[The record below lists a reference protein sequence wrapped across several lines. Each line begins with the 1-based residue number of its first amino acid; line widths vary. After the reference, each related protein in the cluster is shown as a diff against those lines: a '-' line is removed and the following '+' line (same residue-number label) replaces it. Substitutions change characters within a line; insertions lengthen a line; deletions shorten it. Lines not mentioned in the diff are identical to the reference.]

1 MQEQFDS
8 LARDLARGDVS
19 RRRFLRL
26 LGGLG
31 GAAVLAAV
39 GIRPAS
45 ALEEDPLMIS
55 GHTRSELEALAR
67 NSPPNQPICA
77 KFPVPPGQQP
87 CFLDLCSTTCPEGLF
102 GAAICLQPA
111 YDRGRPRCAAAGP
124 CEAFTECASN
134 ADCGPRKFCARTCCP
149 GGAGRC
155 VRLCPE
161 DEPEEES
168 P

>member
-45 ALEEDPLMIS
+45 ALEGDPLLTS

-67 NSPPNQPICA
+67 NSPSTQATCA
-77 KFPVPPGQQP
+77 RTD
-87 CFLDLCSTTCPEGLF
+87 LDETCGPLTFCSTTCPEGIL
-102 GAAICLQPA
+102 GTATCVLPA
-111 YDRGRPRCAAAGP
+111 YNRGRPRCAAVIA
-124 CEAFTECASN
+124 CAEATECGSD
-134 ADCGPRKFCARTCCP
+134 ADCGQREFCARTCCP
-149 GGAGRC
+149 GGVGIC
-155 VRLCPE
+155 VPIC
-161 DEPEEES
+161 S
-168 P
+168 

>member
-39 GIRPAS
+39 GIRTAS
-45 ALEEDPLMIS
+45 ALEEDPLMTS

-67 NSPPNQPICA
+67 NPTPNQAICA
-77 KFPVPPGQQP
+77 RTDFPPPGEVP
-87 CFLDLCSTTCPEGLF
+87 CPLTFCSFTCPEGIL
-102 GAAICLQPA
+102 GTATCLQPA
-111 YDRGRPRCAAAGP
+111 YNRGRPRCAAVFTCAGSV
-124 CEAFTECASN
+124 ECTSN
-134 ADCGPRKFCARTCCP
+134 ADCGPREFCARTCCP
-149 GGAGRC
+149 GGVGRC
-155 VRLCPE
+155 APLC
-161 DEPEEES
+161 PEEES